1 MKIMGLVVDQ
11 NIMEVNNMR
20 NEETLNKLKSMRLS
34 GMAEA
39 YQNQSEDKSIQE
51 LSFEERFNI
60 LIDYEYAR
68 RQSNKLKRLIRQASF
83 SNPEASIED
92 IEYYPDRHL
101 DKELITRLAT
111 GQYIEDTQ
119 NIIFMGASGN
129 GKTWLANAF
138 GVQACRQFRRV
149 KYIRL
154 PELIDELKVARYD
167 ADGSYRKLVNK
178 YRKVEL
184 LIIDEWL
191 LTELN
196 QEDSIHILE
205 IIEARLNQ
213 TSTIFCSQFAPEG
226 WHQKIE
232 NIQLADAILDRV
244 VHNAYKILIDGEV
257 SMRERHGIDTQYN

>member
-1 MKIMGLVVDQ
+1 MASAVVLTTLEG
-11 NIMEVNNMR
+11 NEMR
-20 NEETLNKLKSMRLS
+20 NEETLNKLKDMRLS

-39 YQNQSEDKSIQE
+39 YEMQSEDRESRN
-51 LSFEERFNI
+51 LSFEERFNL

-68 RQSNKLKRLIRQASF
+68 RKSNKLQRLLQQAGF

-101 DKELITRLAT
+101 DKELITRLST
-111 GQYIEDTQ
+111 GQYIGDGQ

-138 GVQACRQFRRV
+138 GVQVCRQFRKV

-154 PELIDELKVARYD
+154 PELIDELKVARFE

-205 IIEARLNQ
+205 IIEARLHN
-213 TSTIFCSQFAPEG
+213 TSTIFCSQFAPKG

-232 NIQLADAILDRV
+232 NVQLADAILDRV
-244 VHNAYKILIDGEV
+244 VHNSYKILIDGEI
-257 SMRERHGIDTQYN
+257 SMRERHGLERAR